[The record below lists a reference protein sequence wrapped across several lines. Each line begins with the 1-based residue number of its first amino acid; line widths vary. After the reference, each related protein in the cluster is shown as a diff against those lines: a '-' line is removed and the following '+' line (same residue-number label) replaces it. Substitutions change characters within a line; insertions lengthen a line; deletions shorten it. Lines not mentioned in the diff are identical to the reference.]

1 MFGELESE
9 PSVVTVVL
17 AEFPVRVMRME
28 RVTDVV
34 ASSVEEKV
42 RVLFGDNETEAVT
55 NEEIDA
61 VSLRVPSV
69 VAVTDSLIVTVRRA
83 AELLPVIEND

>member
-34 ASSVEEKV
+34 ASSVQEKV